1 MLQIEHFSK
10 FYGDFAAVSDLS
22 LHIAPG
28 EIYGFIGHNGAGK
41 TTILHTLTGL
51 VAPKSGTIVY
61 EGKNIEENKRS
72 IAYSLSFGKQDRTL
86 TDEEVNDVMNKVIDN
101 LQNKMGAEL
110 RG

>member
-41 TTILHTLTGL
+41 TTLTHLMCG
-51 VAPKSGTIVY
+51 IVLPD
-61 EGKNIEENKRS
+61 EGEVLIDGRS
-72 IAYSLSFGKQDRTL
+72 VKDYSLFKS
-86 TDEEVNDVMNKVIDN
+86 
-101 LQNKMGAEL
+101 EL
-110 RG
+110 FEDILKNNPIETQEGQLLLYKKTQKFIRINRKRCS